1 MGTNRILDAKQHL
14 IGLLLTADSLNQ
26 SEDIH
31 TIAHA
36 IEILAQCE
44 HMELA
49 VGVSKPMGD
58 FPTDFDFD

>member
-14 IGLLLTADSLNQ
+14 IALLLSADSLEQ

-49 VGVSKPMGD
+49 VGVTRSTSE
-58 FPTDFDFD
+58 FPTDLDFD